1 MFSMRCC
8 YCSSVISSA
17 HHYSLPNPLM
27 YPGHPGTT
35 AAMMAGPMAGH
46 GFISPMYTA
55 EQMMWMQQNYAQYMA
70 QYMQ

>member
-1 MFSMRCC
+1 
-8 YCSSVISSA
+8 
-17 HHYSLPNPLM
+17 M

-55 EQMMWMQQNYAQYMA
+55 EQMMWMQQNYAQYMT

>member
-1 MFSMRCC
+1 M
-8 YCSSVISSA
+8 SST

-27 YPGHPGTT
+27 YAGMPGTP
-35 AAMMAGPMAGH
+35 AAMIPGSTVGMMHGQ

-55 EQMMWMQQNYAQYMA
+55 EQMMWMQQSYAQYMA